1 MDILKEITIEQVLSW
16 KPCGDH
22 SREELLKISGGRTSL
37 TPLEI
42 LALDIPVDHRFWVL
56 LREEIIPEKE
66 LHLLACEFAVAVL
79 PIWEKAYPEDKR
91 PRQAIEAK
99 RKWVAGEID
108 DDELAG
114 AGDAARA
121 AAWDAAWAG
130 AGAGAR
136 AGQIDMVKK
145 VLQKI

>member
-42 LALDIPVDHRFWVL
+42 LALDIPVDHRFWVQ
-56 LREEIIPEKE
+56 
-66 LHLLACEFAVAVL
+66 FAVAVL